1 METSSVA
8 HAAVQK
14 GRAQAGHDAEPKSAN
29 RAAVSDQQKTA
40 ATGFGEAVV
49 IQLSDAIEDAAQG
62 SSPGKSAQSPAHQA
76 RALLAERAAAA
87 ESGGGEKVSFG
98 QIVSRYAQGLNPADA
113 FTAPIEGAEEG
124 IAPADEDAAEAAEGG
139 AVVGA
144 PAEGTSETGSDGLAA
159 DLIEEVAENDEDTA

>member
-14 GRAQAGHDAEPKSAN
+14 GRAQAGHDAETKSAN
-29 RAAVSDQQKTA
+29 RAAVSDQQKPA

-124 IAPADEDAAEAAEGG
+124 IAPADEDAAEGG

-144 PAEGTSETGSDGLAA
+144 PAEGTSETGSDGLVA
-159 DLIEEVAENDEDTA
+159 DLIEELAEDDEVTA

>member
-29 RAAVSDQQKTA
+29 RAAVSDQQKPA

-49 IQLSDAIEDAAQG
+49 IQLSDAIEDAAQS

-124 IAPADEDAAEAAEGG
+124 IAPADEDAAEGG

-144 PAEGTSETGSDGLAA
+144 PAEGTSETGSDGLVA
-159 DLIEEVAENDEDTA
+159 DLIEELAEDDEVTA